1 MRSLIEFNYNA
12 GVCDSMGTPRLD
24 FKSFMESQSFF
35 YRDRADDEV
44 LPHYIGPSGMFTG
57 TPYVVMVAQDKDYMK
72 LTGGKTV
79 TPMLKFLPVTNTAID
94 KRINLGLTSVAQNN
108 NILARSELS
117 DVQQS
122 AFARQQKA
130 AQQAELDG
138 QRYSSAIANAID
150 AWNPMESVDSLMKRN
165 TLATVVNTGALG
177 DRFSLS
183 EDGGVKVDLT
193 DVGGVIDKIAEIDT
207 NNFTNIVTSVGQS
220 VGVNSTVLNLLT
232 SDDNTT
238 NTNVAL
244 VNSDKKKE
252 LVKTDIQT
260 T

>member
-1 MRSLIEFNYNA
+1 
-12 GVCDSMGTPRLD
+12 
-24 FKSFMESQSFF
+24 MES
-35 YRDRADDEV
+35 
-44 LPHYIGPSGMFTG
+44 I
-57 TPYVVMVAQDKDYMK
+57 
-72 LTGGKTV
+72 
-79 TPMLKFLPVTNTAID
+79 
-94 KRINLGLTSVAQNN
+94 
-108 NILARSELS
+108 
-117 DVQQS
+117 
-122 AFARQQKA
+122 
-130 AQQAELDG
+130 
-138 QRYSSAIANAID
+138 
-150 AWNPMESVDSLMKRN
+150 DSLMKRN